1 MGKKF
6 DAGFDEGFD
15 LAIGQFNTLESEY
28 FELRQELVDLQ
39 RRYDLT
45 VQRDHESL
53 AQMRTWR
60 NNCAEEI
67 TALEETLDV
76 LRSELHRATAQ
87 GSSYKADR
95 DKYKTQ
101 VDNQRAELARLNGL
115 VADPEA
121 PVREKLRR
129 QIEDREDLERLL
141 GEKSRRIAELEETVA
156 GWLVRDS
163 EKQRRISEMEEQV
176 EELDTDVSD
185 LEAAI
190 EAERRDREKARAD
203 ARQRIAELE
212 RLNES
217 QGVTIDTYCNRIEE
231 LEADLEDA
239 CDELAERRGA
249 GFETQIQST
258 LGPVF
263 DALNRSFR

>member
-6 DAGFDEGFD
+6 DAGYDAGFVD
-15 LAIGQFNTLESEY
+15 AIDQFNALEPEY
-28 FELRQELVDLQ
+28 LALLQEHFELQRERDALQQRHEEFVDSSSVAAESATETTL
-39 RRYDLT
+39 LT
-45 VQRDHESL
+45 
-53 AQMRTWR
+53 
-60 NNCAEEI
+60 
-67 TALEETLDV
+67 
-76 LRSELHRATAQ
+76 ELHRALAR
-87 GSSYKADR
+87 SESFRLDR
-95 DKYKTQ
+95 DRYKTR
-101 VDNQRAELARLNGL
+101 VENQRAELARRNGL

-129 QIEDREDLERLL
+129 QIEDRENLERLL
-141 GEKSRRIAELEETVA
+141 GEKSRRIAE
-156 GWLVRDS
+156 
-163 EKQRRISEMEEQV
+163 MEEQI

-190 EAERRDREKARAD
+190 EAERRDREKERAD

-231 LEADLEDA
+231 LEADLEQCRRDFYESEMRWREQEA
-239 CDELAERRGA
+239 HRGVVDEIAAELDDSGEPAKPSFEENVQSAWGA
-249 GFETQIQST
+249 FS
-258 LGPVF
+258 